1 MNYEEIKDIIEI
13 VKNNKEVNIE
23 QLLKDSHKRGFLSGM
38 RYENKRI
45 LELINPIAES
55 NVKK

>member
-13 VKNNKEVNIE
+13 TKNYKEFNIE

-38 RYENKRI
+38 KYENKRI
-45 LELINPIAES
+45 LELINPTAES
-55 NVKK
+55 NIK